1 MEDLRVRIARVTFV
15 GLSLVMMASAC
26 SFSIGAPQSSTSSK
40 STSPSSN
47 PNPASASSPAS
58 SPGGSAAQVTNVRL
72 AKDFT
77 YGDVVNP
84 TSNFYPSDRQF
95 HLVVDLGNPSDG
107 TTVAGAWYAID
118 AGSHRNEKL
127 DSQTYTLKNGEDR
140 VHFTLTNQDNWP
152 KGKYKVDVMVNGKL
166 TRTLDFRVQQ

>member
-1 MEDLRVRIARVTFV
+1 
-15 GLSLVMMASAC
+15 
-26 SFSIGAPQSSTSSK
+26 
-40 STSPSSN
+40 
-47 PNPASASSPAS
+47 
-58 SPGGSAAQVTNVRL
+58 VRL

-84 TSNFYPSDRQF
+84 TSSFYPSDRQF
-95 HLVVDLGNPSDG
+95 HLVVDLGNASDG
-107 TTVAGAWYAID
+107 TTVAGAWYAVD

-140 VHFTLTNQDNWP
+140 VHFTLTNHDNWP
-152 KGKYKVDVMVNGKL
+152 KGKYKVEVMLNGKL